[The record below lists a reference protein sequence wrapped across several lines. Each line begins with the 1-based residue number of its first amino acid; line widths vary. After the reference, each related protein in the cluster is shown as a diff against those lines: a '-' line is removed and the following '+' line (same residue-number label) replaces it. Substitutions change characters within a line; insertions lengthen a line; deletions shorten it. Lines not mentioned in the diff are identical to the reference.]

1 MDYYLVNSGFPGAAA
16 VCGCLDDSSERRA
29 LSSLADRN
37 N

>member
-1 MDYYLVNSGFPGAAA
+1 VFFRRGRGVPATP
-16 VCGCLDDSSERRA
+16 DDSSERRA